1 MISYAKGACWVKV
14 LDNFVGRDTL
24 KRGMQKY
31 FSRFAHKNTFL
42 KDMVNSINEAWNE
55 RASSSDDSQL
65 DLIKWT
71 DSWLM
76 TQGPSTLLAEF
87 DSQTKKLSI
96 RQGFGNKYA
105 SEVYRE

>member
-1 MISYAKGACWVKV
+1 
-14 LDNFVGRDTL
+14 
-24 KRGMQKY
+24 
-31 FSRFAHKNTFL
+31 
-42 KDMVNSINEAWNE
+42 MVNSINEAWNE

-105 SEVYRE
+105 SEVYREQRVDVLVYKTTDPPKKLVLENVKVAASEVTDDIVS